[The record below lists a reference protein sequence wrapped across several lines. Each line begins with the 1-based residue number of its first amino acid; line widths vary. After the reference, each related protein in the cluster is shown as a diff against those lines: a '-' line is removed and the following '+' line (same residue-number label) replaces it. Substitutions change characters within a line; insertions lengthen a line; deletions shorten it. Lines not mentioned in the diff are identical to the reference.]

1 MSIRLKQKEGKSG
14 MISLFI
20 ETYKGWICKQKV
32 QLKLSYIFVNI
43 I

>member
-20 ETYKGWICKQKV
+20 ETYKGAYFKD
-32 QLKLSYIFVNI
+32 N
-43 I
+43 